1 MTGRISVRPV
11 GFLEQNMSYTLSSRE
26 IPLLSNWDVIVVG
39 GGVAGTAA
47 AIAAC
52 REGSRTLLIEAH
64 SCLGGLGSA
73 GMVPG
78 WCGPHD
84 GVRFIHHSIFEEMR
98 KKMAMMMGETDVDS
112 IKCNPILHPEYLKLI
127 LDDMVEA
134 ASVETWFFTTLVD
147 VEMRDDRNVDALIVN
162 RKEGLAALKAPVYID
177 ATGDGDLAAR
187 AGAECMK
194 GDERGLMQPV
204 TLCAAFGNIKNYET
218 FWDSAPEN
226 WADKMRDDPEFPR
239 LGGGFINFGNTVG
252 IGTKVTN
259 AGHLYEI
266 DGTDTKDLTRGMVE
280 GRRLATEMLKGFQK
294 HLPDQYGQ
302 AHLVT
307 TASLLGIR
315 ETRRVVGNY
324 ILQSADHEARR
335 SFDDEIARNH
345 FFLDVHHSREE
356 LEAIKSGK
364 MTWAEK
370 KKRVSLG
377 DGESHGIPY
386 RCLTP
391 KDLDNVLTA
400 GRNTSADRGANGAIR
415 VMPPCTSMGEA
426 AGIAAH
432 LAAKSGDTNLHNVDV
447 DTVRKRIREEGGYLP

>member
-1 MTGRISVRPV
+1 MT
-11 GFLEQNMSYTLSSRE
+11 YTLSSRE
-26 IPLLSNWDVIVVG
+26 IPLMSEWDVIVAG
-39 GGVAGTAA
+39 GGVAGAAA
-47 AIAAC
+47 AIAAA
-52 REGSRTLLIEAH
+52 REGSHTLLIEAH

-84 GVRFIHHSIFEEMR
+84 GERFIHHSLFEEIR
-98 KKMAMMMGETDVDS
+98 QKMARMLGETDVES
-112 IKCNPILHPEYLKLI
+112 IHCNTIMHPEYLKHI

-134 ASVETWFFTTLVD
+134 AGVEVLFFTTLVD

-162 RKEGLAALKAPVYID
+162 RKEGLTALKAPVYID
-177 ATGDGDLAAR
+177 TTGDGDLAVR
-187 AGAECMK
+187 AGAEVMK
-194 GDERGLMQPV
+194 GDERGIMQPV
-204 TLCAAFGNIKNYET
+204 TLCAAFSNIRNYET
-218 FWDSAPEN
+218 FWDNAPEN

-239 LGGGFINFGNTVG
+239 LGGGFILFGNTVAT
-252 IGTKVTN
+252 GTKVTN

-266 DGTDTKDLTRGMVE
+266 DGTSTKDLTTGMIE
-280 GRRLATEMLKGFQK
+280 GRRLAAEMLKGFQK
-294 HLPDQYGQ
+294 HLPEQYGQ

-315 ETRRVVGNY
+315 ETRRVIGDY

-356 LEAIKSGK
+356 LEAIKSGEF
-364 MTWAEK
+364 TWAEK

-391 KDLDNVLTA
+391 KNLDNVLTA
-400 GRNTSADRGANGAIR
+400 GRNVSADRGAHGAIR
-415 VMPPCTSMGEA
+415 VMPPCMSMGEA
-426 AGIAAH
+426 AGIASH
-432 LAAKSGDTNLHNVDV
+432 LAVDSGDTNVHNVDV